1 MTTEFDFM
9 DTETKFALQLYPDT
23 ILRIDRVS
31 HSIARVYFTD
41 AENNQK
47 NIPHGFEIFVLK
59 FNGDRVLGDYVNQQY
74 CLCFTEDY
82 SLTHL
87 DMRVLTLR
95 NQRKWSV
102 DDYWTSPSKKGK

>member
-9 DTETKFALQLYPDT
+9 NTETKFALQLYPET

-41 AENNQK
+41 AGNNQK

-59 FNGDRVLGDYVNQQY
+59 FNGERVLGDYVNQQY

-87 DMRVLTLR
+87 DRQVLTLR
-95 NQRKWSV
+95 FQRKWSV
-102 DDYWTSPSKKGK
+102 SDYWTTPKKEK

>member
-1 MTTEFDFM
+1 MTAEFDFM
-9 DTETKFALQLYPDT
+9 NTETKLALQMYPET

-41 AENNQK
+41 AENKQK

-59 FNGDRVLGDYVNQQY
+59 FDGDRVLADQVNQQY

-87 DMRVLTLR
+87 DRRVLTLR
-95 NQRKWSV
+95 NQRKWKV
-102 DDYWTSPSKKGK
+102 DDFWTTSKK